1 MTAKQKKQG
10 KELLGK
16 LHDKYYGKK
25 KAKAPKP
32 NPETKAPEQAA
43 PAAAETLSKE
53 PTRHELMLKAKER
66 GIKNFRV
73 INKQELVEILKE
85 GTTQERINEIVAGA
99 VARWKAGWGKKKNKK
114 EVV

>member
-1 MTAKQKKQG
+1 MTAKQKKQS
-10 KELLGK
+10 KKFLGK

-25 KAKAPKP
+25 KAKTPKP
-32 NPETKAPEQAA
+32 KPETKTPEQ
-43 PAAAETLSKE
+43 PKTPETLVKE

-85 GTTQERINEIVAGA
+85 GTSQERINEIVAGA

-114 EVV
+114 DVV